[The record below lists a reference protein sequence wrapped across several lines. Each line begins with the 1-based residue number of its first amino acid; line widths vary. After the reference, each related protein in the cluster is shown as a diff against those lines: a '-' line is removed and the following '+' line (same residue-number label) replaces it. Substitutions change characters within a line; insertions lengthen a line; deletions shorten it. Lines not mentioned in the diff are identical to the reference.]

1 MTRTP
6 AAFIF
11 DLDGTLVDSG
21 LDVALAANAVRAHC
35 GLPELPVPV
44 LTGYVG
50 DGVGRLL
57 ERTLGHDAASG
68 RTGLPVDAARLD
80 QAQAVFV
87 RYYGEHLLDHTRLY
101 PGVRSVLAR
110 FADLPLHLATNK
122 PRAFT
127 DAILAGLGLEG
138 VFRRIVGGDEA
149 PARKPDPAHLAAC
162 LAGLDVAP
170 GQVVVVGDSPNDI
183 LAARGLGAVA
193 VGCVYGLGAPEQ
205 VRAAEPDHLI
215 DAITD
220 LVDLFGPRAADR

>member
-1 MTRTP
+1 MTVRP

-21 LDVALAANAVRAHC
+21 LDVALAANGVRVTF

-44 LTGYVG
+44 LVGYVG
-50 DGVGRLL
+50 DGVGLLL
-57 ERTLGHDAASG
+57 ERALGHDLAG
-68 RTGLPVDAARLD
+68 GQTGQPVAAARL
-80 QAQAVFV
+80 AEAHAVFADL
-87 RYYGEHLLDHTRLY
+87 YGRHLLDNTRLY

-127 DAILAGLGLEG
+127 DAILDGLGLDG

-162 LAGLDVAP
+162 LAGLAVAP
-170 GQVVVVGDSPNDI
+170 GRVVVVGDSPNDV
-183 LAARGLGAVA
+183 LAARGLGA
-193 VGCVYGLGAPEQ
+193 
-205 VRAAEPDHLI
+205 
-215 DAITD
+215 
-220 LVDLFGPRAADR
+220 